1 MRRDAKERRDTLV
14 KTAACMFEGMG
25 YDVPLEAI
33 AEKAGVGRGTLYRNF
48 KDRSALAIEVVSL
61 RLDEVS
67 QEVARY
73 PDAMDAFTFFLSRIG
88 LLAVLHA
95 PGFDHFSK
103 DDALTAQSRE
113 IMQRAQEMFEWHLGR
128 VQATGRVRSDITSA
142 DFDLLARMLRAAAT
156 DLPDKDRQH
165 AISRALTL
173 LIEGIGLA
181 KFQPNTPPINV
192 D

>member
-1 MRRDAKERRDTLV
+1 MKI
-14 KTAACMFEGMG
+14 AACMFEEMG

-67 QEVARY
+67 QDMARY
-73 PDAMDAFTFFLSRIG
+73 PDAMDAFTFFLSRVG

-95 PGFDHFSK
+95 PGIDHFSK
-103 DDALTAQSRE
+103 DDALTTQSSE
-113 IMQRAQEMFEWHLGR
+113 ILQRAQEMFERHLAR
-128 VQATGRVRSDITSA
+128 VQATGRVRSDMTLA
-142 DFDLLARMLRAAAT
+142 DFSLLARMLRAVAT
-156 DLPDKDRQH
+156 DLPDKDRPH

-173 LIEGIGLA
+173 LIEGIGVV
-181 KFQPNTPPINV
+181 KFQPNTHPINFN
-192 D
+192 